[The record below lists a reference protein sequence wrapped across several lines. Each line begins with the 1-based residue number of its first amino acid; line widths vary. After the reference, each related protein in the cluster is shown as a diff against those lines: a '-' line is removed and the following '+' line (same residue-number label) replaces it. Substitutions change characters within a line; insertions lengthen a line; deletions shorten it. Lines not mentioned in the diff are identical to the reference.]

1 MGRFENENQIR
12 EMPTEFPK
20 EGTQQ
25 RPAVFTN
32 FLKRG
37 MGLQNQQRQR
47 KAYYAQRGAATPG
60 ANLLA
65 KVVLGGQHLILT
77 EQQAAG
83 TTQQQAPLL
92 GARGIESRLLSKAPL
107 RHWGYETAIVRQPEI
122 DQAPNY
128 KRHVKV
134 QRQRASRIHRVRRG
148 VAWDIPVYD
157 RQRHEK
163 GGLAWTIPMDSNF
176 YSGDAAEPSKK
187 KASKSKSKSLLARFT
202 AGVKHVFKGRRATTK
217 GPKYAVRGQQRLSAR
232 KRGEPYVTRSSL
244 PPQAPIVEKRRAGV
258 VERTSGLELQKKEA
272 FARAPGVAAA
282 PMVADRGMLM
292 NGRRIHM
299 THMSEIPLMRQALP
313 LDEDKSA
320 HTEARSA
327 SKKPMAQHHSAHT
340 KGKSISA
347 PHEQRVQQ
355 VRTG

>member
-32 FLKRG
+32 FLKKG

-47 KAYYAQRGAATPG
+47 KAYRAQRPMLGLQLQQQFGARPEMGFGAA
-60 ANLLA
+60 
-65 KVVLGGQHLILT
+65 
-77 EQQAAG
+77 
-83 TTQQQAPLL
+83 QQQAPLL

-282 PMVADRGMLM
+282 PMVADRGMLV

-320 HTEARSA
+320 HSEARSA
-327 SKKPMAQHHSAHT
+327 SKKPMAEHHSAHT
-340 KGKSISA
+340 KGKSITA

>member
-47 KAYYAQRGAATPG
+47 KAYRAQRPMLGLQLQQQFGARPEMGFGAA
-60 ANLLA
+60 
-65 KVVLGGQHLILT
+65 
-77 EQQAAG
+77 
-83 TTQQQAPLL
+83 QQQAPLL

-107 RHWGYETAIVRQPEI
+107 RHWGYEAAIVRQPEI

-272 FARAPGVAAA
+272 FARAPGVSAA
-282 PMVADRGMLM
+282 PMVADRGMLV

-320 HTEARSA
+320 HSEARSA

-340 KGKSISA
+340 KGKSIMA

>member
-32 FLKRG
+32 FLKKG

-47 KAYYAQRGAATPG
+47 KAYRAQRPMLGLQLQQQFGARPEMGFGAA
-60 ANLLA
+60 
-65 KVVLGGQHLILT
+65 
-77 EQQAAG
+77 
-83 TTQQQAPLL
+83 QQQAPLL

-202 AGVKHVFKGRRATTK
+202 AGVKRVFKGRRATTK

-282 PMVADRGMLM
+282 PMVADRGMLV

-327 SKKPMAQHHSAHT
+327 SKKPMAEHHSAHT
-340 KGKSISA
+340 KGKSITA

>member
-32 FLKRG
+32 FLKKG

-47 KAYYAQRGAATPG
+47 KAYRAQRPMLGLQLQQQFGARPEMGFGAA
-60 ANLLA
+60 
-65 KVVLGGQHLILT
+65 
-77 EQQAAG
+77 
-83 TTQQQAPLL
+83 QQQAPLL

-340 KGKSISA
+340 KGKSITA

>member
-47 KAYYAQRGAATPG
+47 KAYRAQRPMLGLQLQQQFGARPEMGFGAA
-60 ANLLA
+60 
-65 KVVLGGQHLILT
+65 
-77 EQQAAG
+77 
-83 TTQQQAPLL
+83 QQQAPLL

>member
-32 FLKRG
+32 FLKKG

-47 KAYYAQRGAATPG
+47 KAYRAQRPMLGLQLQQQFGARPEMGFGAA
-60 ANLLA
+60 
-65 KVVLGGQHLILT
+65 
-77 EQQAAG
+77 
-83 TTQQQAPLL
+83 QQQAPLL

-258 VERTSGLELQKKEA
+258 VGRTSGLELQKKEA

>member
-32 FLKRG
+32 FLKKG

-47 KAYYAQRGAATPG
+47 KAYRAQRPMLGLQLQQQFGARPEMGFGAA
-60 ANLLA
+60 
-65 KVVLGGQHLILT
+65 
-77 EQQAAG
+77 
-83 TTQQQAPLL
+83 QQQAPLL

-327 SKKPMAQHHSAHT
+327 SKKPMAEHHSAHT
-340 KGKSISA
+340 KGKSITA

>member
-32 FLKRG
+32 FLKKG

-47 KAYYAQRGAATPG
+47 KAYRAQRPMLGLQLQQQFGARPEMGFGAA
-60 ANLLA
+60 
-65 KVVLGGQHLILT
+65 
-77 EQQAAG
+77 
-83 TTQQQAPLL
+83 QQQAPLL

-107 RHWGYETAIVRQPEI
+107 RHWGYEAAIVRQPEI

-202 AGVKHVFKGRRATTK
+202 AGVKRVFKGRRATTK

-327 SKKPMAQHHSAHT
+327 SKKPMAEHHSAHT
-340 KGKSISA
+340 KGKSITA

>member
-47 KAYYAQRGAATPG
+47 KAYRAQRPMLGLQLQQQFGARPEMGFGAA
-60 ANLLA
+60 
-65 KVVLGGQHLILT
+65 
-77 EQQAAG
+77 
-83 TTQQQAPLL
+83 QQQAPLL

-340 KGKSISA
+340 KGKSITA

>member
-47 KAYYAQRGAATPG
+47 KAYRAQRPMLGLQLQQQFGARPEMGFGAA
-60 ANLLA
+60 
-65 KVVLGGQHLILT
+65 
-77 EQQAAG
+77 
-83 TTQQQAPLL
+83 QQQAPLL

-327 SKKPMAQHHSAHT
+327 SKKPMAEHHSAHT
-340 KGKSISA
+340 KGKSITA

>member
-47 KAYYAQRGAATPG
+47 KAYRAQRPMLGLQLQQQFGARPEMGFGAA
-60 ANLLA
+60 
-65 KVVLGGQHLILT
+65 
-77 EQQAAG
+77 
-83 TTQQQAPLL
+83 QQQAPLL

-320 HTEARSA
+320 HTEGRSA